1 MNVTSEQR
9 AHRNPIQSSLK
20 DNVGSLSNKKQ
31 NKKKKKKNGLYVH
44 HIQQHAAANCIE
56 NNP

>member
-31 NKKKKKKNGLYVH
+31 KKKKKKNGLYVH